1 MAELINYN
9 CKCILTTEEIK
20 LLKKNI
26 HCIHFFCS
34 KNKIMTNNN
43 CNNNNCYCYER
54 TFRKQPNNIETD
66 IFFNIDKTIKNFKKY
81 NKKKILTH
89 DDFLKLKLK
98 YPTTYCPR
106 QNKPYTTIHLGQ
118 LKLFLST
125 MQFLL
130 YYCPKDIT
138 YVIYPGSA
146 HGYNINF
153 LSELFPQVIWI
164 LIDPGKF
171 YKELYKNKKIKIINK
186 LFTDNILNAIKKNVK
201 NKNVLLISDIRLN
214 TDDESIIRDNELQK
228 KWIKELKPLYSQVKF
243 RVPHYNINNN
253 NNSNY
258 KYLNGK
264 IYFQMYPNITTT
276 ETRLVI
282 DGKNIKEQNY
292 NIAEYEGIMCY
303 FNRYIRSS
311 YYNHNI
317 NNKYVD
323 HCYDCSMLIKLL
335 NDYKKKYKNNN
346 FAKKS
351 ITNMINEIYNK
362 IPGIKKRYQ
371 KYNLEI
377 KKNLKF

>member
-1 MAELINYN
+1 
-9 CKCILTTEEIK
+9 
-20 LLKKNI
+20 
-26 HCIHFFCS
+26 
-34 KNKIMTNNN
+34 
-43 CNNNNCYCYER
+43 
-54 TFRKQPNNIETD
+54 
-66 IFFNIDKTIKNFKKY
+66 
-81 NKKKILTH
+81 
-89 DDFLKLKLK
+89 
-98 YPTTYCPR
+98 
-106 QNKPYTTIHLGQ
+106 
-118 LKLFLST
+118 

-130 YYCPKDIT
+130 YYCPKNTT

-186 LFTDNILNAIKKNVK
+186 LFTDDILKTIKKNIK

-228 KWIKELKPLYSQVKF
+228 KWITELKPLYSQVKF
-243 RVPHYNINNN
+243 RVPHYGINNN
-253 NNSNY
+253 CNY
-258 KYLNGK
+258 KYLDGK

-282 DGKNIKEQNY
+282 DGKNLKEKNY
-292 NIAEYEGIMCY
+292 NICQYEGIMCY

-311 YYNHNI
+311 YYEHNI

-323 HCYDCSMLIKLL
+323 HCYDCSMLVNLL
-335 NDYKKKYKNNN
+335 TNYKKKYKNNN
-346 FAKKS
+346 FAKNN
-351 ITNMINEIYNK
+351 ITNMINIIYNK
-362 IPGIKKRYQ
+362 IPGIKKRYK

-377 KKNLKF
+377 KKKYLKI